1 MMRVA
6 QYRDWD
12 VTELRPILQEMMRD
26 MDRDGSGTVT
36 LREWLRGGGTSA
48 ALLALL
54 GLDGDLEED
63 GRHRWALAQFSRPA
77 FCGVCEGLL
86 VGLRKQGL
94 RCSLCRVTVHERCSG
109 RAPPACISTYAKN
122 RREAAE
128 QCHVW
133 VRGGRDG
140 ARCWHCQRRVRSF
153 QSLAGLSCVW
163 CHRTVHDE
171 CQPLLSPGCDCGDLR
186 DHVLPPACI
195 CPVLLERQDSP
206 RDSEGTPETPPAFA
220 TPEGQA
226 LRVTPLPNTHPLLV
240 FVNPKSG
247 GKQGESLNFFRE
259 VPNFRVLVCGG
270 DGTVGWVLDAIDKSK
285 LPQRPPVAVLPLGTG
300 NDLARSLRWGGGYGG
315 EELGKV
321 LRALEGGT
329 VVSMDRWALQVTP
342 QDPAAA
348 GDPVPYG
355 IINNYFSVGV
365 DASIAHRFH
374 VMREKHPGKFN
385 SRMKNKLWYLE
396 FATSESL
403 FATCRRLGDNLSVE
417 VGGTP
422 LELRGSLEGLA
433 VLNIPSAH
441 GGSNLWGD
449 TRRGQ
454 AAAPAT
460 VPGEG
465 VAPSVTDPESLKSC
479 VQDLGDGRL
488 ELVGLEGV
496 LELGQI
502 YTGLKSAG
510 TRLAAGADVTIR
522 TSKPLPMQVDGEP
535 WMQPP
540 CTIRITHW
548 NRVPMLMAPPSRS
561 GGFFGIKKS
570 PPDL

>member
-122 RREAAE
+122 RREAA
-128 QCHVW
+128 
-133 VRGGRDG
+133 
-140 ARCWHCQRRVRSF
+140 
-153 QSLAGLSCVW
+153 
-163 CHRTVHDE
+163 
-171 CQPLLSPGCDCGDLR
+171 
-186 DHVLPPACI
+186 
-195 CPVLLERQDSP
+195 
-206 RDSEGTPETPPAFA
+206 
-220 TPEGQA
+220 
-226 LRVTPLPNTHPLLV
+226 VTPLPNTHPLLV

-247 GKQGESLNFFRE
+247 GKQGERVLRKFQFLLNPRQVYNLQEGGPMRGLNFFRE